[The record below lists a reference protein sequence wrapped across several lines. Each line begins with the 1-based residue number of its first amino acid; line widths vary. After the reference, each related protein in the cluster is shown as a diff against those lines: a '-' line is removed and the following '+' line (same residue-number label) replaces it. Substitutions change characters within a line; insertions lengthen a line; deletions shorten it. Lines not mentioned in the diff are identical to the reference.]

1 MAVSTLVKVKEAL
14 RITSTAFDNDLSL
27 LIESAKA
34 DLGIAGVTN
43 LAENEPLVE
52 RAIITYC
59 AMNSVTQDAD
69 RREWLKKSYD
79 EQKAQISMATGFTDW
94 GL

>member
-69 RREWLKKSYD
+69 RREWLKASYD

>member
-1 MAVSTLVKVKEAL
+1 MAVSTLVKVKEEL